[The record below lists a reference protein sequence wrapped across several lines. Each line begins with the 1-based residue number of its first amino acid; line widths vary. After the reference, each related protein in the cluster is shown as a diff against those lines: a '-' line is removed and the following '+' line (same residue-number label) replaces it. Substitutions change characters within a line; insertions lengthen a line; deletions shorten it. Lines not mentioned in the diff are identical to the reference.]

1 MRCILKIDLIKRVR
15 LGWHL
20 AADSKYSSINTMRFQ
35 SFSSTASALYN
46 AVPPDIKSIPTL
58 DKFKAALDSFLHSV
72 PDTPPTPGYTG
83 ANGNSLL
90 EWAGSKSQ

>member
-1 MRCILKIDLIKRVR
+1 MFATSRQLQVQQHQYNEIPFLLI
-15 LGWHL
+15 
-20 AADSKYSSINTMRFQ
+20 Y
-35 SFSSTASALYN
+35 SALYN

-58 DKFKAALDSFLHSV
+58 EKFKAALDSFLHSV